1 MKKSKLS
8 ETQIVSMLNEG
19 EAGVAVETICRKYK
33 VANSTYYKIK
43 AKYAG
48 MGIAEI
54 KRLKILETENQRLKA
69 MYAEIS
75 LEHKVLKDVLEKKFP
90 NLLDEA

>member
-8 ETQIVSMLNEG
+8 DSQIVNMLNEA
-19 EAGVAVETICRKYK
+19 EAGIGVNELCRKYK
-33 VANSTYYKIK
+33 VANSTFYKIK
-43 AKYAG
+43 AKYSG
-48 MGIAEI
+48 MGLSEI
-54 KRLKILETENQRLKA
+54 QRLKSLETENQRLKA

-90 NLLDEA
+90 HLLDED

>member
-8 ETQIVSMLNEG
+8 DAQIVSMLNEA
-19 EAGVAVETICRKYK
+19 EAGVSVEDLCRKYK
-33 VANSTYYKIK
+33 VANSTFYKMK

-48 MGIAEI
+48 MGMAEI
-54 KRLKILETENQRLKA
+54 KRLKALETENQRLKA

-75 LEHKVLKDVLEKKFP
+75 LEHKVLKDVIEKKFP
-90 NLLDEA
+90 DLLDED

>member
-8 ETQIVSMLNEG
+8 EAQIVSMLNEA
-19 EAGVAVETICRKYK
+19 EAGMRVDDLCRKYRI
-33 VANSTYYKIK
+33 ANSTYYKIK

-48 MGIAEI
+48 MGMAEI
-54 KRLKILETENQRLKA
+54 RRLKALDAENQRLKA

-75 LEHKVLKDVLEKKFP
+75 LEHKVLKDVVEKKFP
-90 NLLDEA
+90 HLLDED

>member
-8 ETQIVSMLNEG
+8 DAQIVSMLNEA
-19 EAGVAVETICRKYK
+19 EAGMPVDELCRKYK

-54 KRLKILETENQRLKA
+54 QRLKALETENQRLKA

-75 LEHKVLKDVLEKKFP
+75 LEHKVLKDVIEKKFP
-90 NLLDEA
+90 HLLDED

>member
-8 ETQIVSMLNEG
+8 EAQIVSMLNEA
-19 EAGVAVETICRKYK
+19 EAGVPVEDLCRKYK
-33 VANSTYYKIK
+33 VANSTFYKMK

-48 MGIAEI
+48 MGMAEI
-54 KRLKILETENQRLKA
+54 KRLKALETENQRLKA

-75 LEHKVLKDVLEKKFP
+75 LEHKVLKDVIEKKFP
-90 NLLDEA
+90 DLLDED

>member
-8 ETQIVSMLNEG
+8 DAQIVSMLNEA
-19 EAGVAVETICRKYK
+19 EAGMPVDELCRKYK

-54 KRLKILETENQRLKA
+54 QRLKALEKENQRLKA

-75 LEHKVLKDVLEKKFP
+75 LEHKVLKDVIEKKFP
-90 NLLDEA
+90 HLLDED

>member
-8 ETQIVSMLNEG
+8 EAQIVSMLNEA
-19 EAGVAVETICRKYK
+19 EAGVPVEDLCRKYK
-33 VANSTYYKIK
+33 VSNSTFYKMK

-48 MGIAEI
+48 MGMAEI
-54 KRLKILETENQRLKA
+54 KRLKALETENQRLKA

-75 LEHKVLKDVLEKKFP
+75 LEHKVLKDVIEKKFP
-90 NLLDEA
+90 DLLDED